1 MNRRLGAFVLMMV
14 IVIGV
19 LGRPVSG
26 HGCDLVEKRD
36 GGQIDWTR
44 MTIEAS
50 GVGVPSPDSATLH
63 QGLEKTGIIARQNA
77 YRNLLELTKS
87 MQLTA
92 DQTVGQYMK
101 NRDILLS
108 KIEDRLKGA
117 SVVST
122 RYLSDGTVK
131 KTLKVDIKGSLL
143 QLLLPDTIVQLEM
156 KTMGEETSSPTD
168 NDKYTGLLVDA
179 RGVPVKPA
187 LVVQLVDE
195 GDQEVYGPAYVSRN
209 YAVKKGFCGYVE
221 DIKAPEV
228 EERVG
233 GNPLIVKA
241 LRVRSPGSSDLVVSN
256 TDASRIRSVVQHL
269 FFLRQC
275 RVLVVVD
282 NSGCGGQPEKHGP

>member
-1 MNRRLGAFVLMMV
+1 MNRRLGAFVLMLGIM
-14 IVIGV
+14 ICV
-19 LGRPVSG
+19 LGRPVFG
-26 HGCDLVEKRD
+26 HACDLVEKHD

-50 GVGVPSPDSATLH
+50 GVGVPSPDSTGFH
-63 QGLEKTGIIARQNA
+63 QGLDKTGIIARQNA
-77 YRNLLELTKS
+77 YRNLLQLAKS

-101 NRDILLS
+101 NRDVLLS
-108 KIEDRLKGA
+108 KVEDRLKEA
-117 SVVST
+117 SVTST
-122 RYLSDGTVK
+122 RYLSDGTVR
-131 KTLKVDIKGSLL
+131 KTLKMNIKGPLL
-143 QLLLPDTIVQLEM
+143 QLLLPDSIVQLEM
-156 KTMGEETSSPTD
+156 KTMGEETSPPTD

-187 LVVQLVDE
+187 LVVQIVDE

-209 YAVKKGFCGYVE
+209 YAVQKGFCGYVE
-221 DIKAPEV
+221 DIQAPEV
-228 EERVG
+228 KERVG
-233 GNPLIVKA
+233 SNPLIVKA

-275 RVLVVVD
+275 RVVVVVD
-282 NSGCGGQPEKHGP
+282 NSGCNGKVAKGE